1 MNFFGISDHERKFIM
16 KKEKIEIK
24 DIKDIAL
31 LEKKEQEKW
40 EIALELGLFDQVV
53 QKGWKSLTARQS
65 GKVGGIMAARRKIK
79 EDKAKSKEDL

>member
-1 MNFFGISDHERKFIM
+1 M

-53 QKGWKSLTARQS
+53 QKGWKSL
-65 GKVGGIMAARRKIK
+65 AARRKIK
-79 EDKAKSKEDL
+79 EDKTKSKEDL

>member
-1 MNFFGISDHERKFIM
+1 M
-16 KKEKIEIK
+16 KKEKIEVK
-24 DIKDIAL
+24 EVKDIAL

-65 GKVGGIMAARRKIK
+65 GKVGGIMAARHKGK
-79 EDKAKSKEDL
+79 EDQAKSKEDL

>member
-1 MNFFGISDHERKFIM
+1 MASTNNANFSLLSQNEIDVLVKF
-16 KKEKIEIK
+16 
-24 DIKDIAL
+24 L

-79 EDKAKSKEDL
+79 EDKTKSKEDL

>member
-1 MNFFGISDHERKFIM
+1 M

-24 DIKDIAL
+24 ERKDIAL

-65 GKVGGIMAARRKIK
+65 GRVGGIMAARHKSEK
-79 EDKAKSKEDL
+79 ENERNPKH

>member
-1 MNFFGISDHERKFIM
+1 M

-53 QKGWKSLTARQS
+53 QKGWKSLTAQPDAFNRYTYRS
-65 GKVGGIMAARRKIK
+65 F
-79 EDKAKSKEDL
+79 SH

>member
-1 MNFFGISDHERKFIM
+1 M

-53 QKGWKSLTARQS
+53 QKAGNR
-65 GKVGGIMAARRKIK
+65 
-79 EDKAKSKEDL
+79 

>member
-1 MNFFGISDHERKFIM
+1 M

-65 GKVGGIMAARRKIK
+65 GKVGGIRIMAARRKIK
-79 EDKAKSKEDL
+79 EDKTKSKEDL

>member
-1 MNFFGISDHERKFIM
+1 M

-53 QKGWKSLTARQS
+53 
-65 GKVGGIMAARRKIK
+65 RK
-79 EDKAKSKEDL
+79 AGNR

>member
-1 MNFFGISDHERKFIM
+1 M

-65 GKVGGIMAARRKIK
+65 GKVAWDHGGKTLKIK
-79 EDKAKSKEDL
+79 EDKTKSKEDL

>member
-1 MNFFGISDHERKFIM
+1 M

-79 EDKAKSKEDL
+79 EDKTKSKEKM